1 MELTIQEN
9 GDSVRFEIE
18 GIIDELGAESLKN
31 RFKELNIE
39 NIKELVLDFTNV
51 GYIGSAGVG
60 KLLMFYK
67 ELSANGGK
75 IRIENASGIV
85 QELLT
90 ITKMDTVFSV
100 STS

>member
-1 MELTIQEN
+1 VELTIQQD

-18 GIIDELGAESLKN
+18 GIIDELGAESLKD
-31 RFKELNIE
+31 RFKELKIE
-39 NIKELVLDFTNV
+39 TVKELVLDFANV

-75 IRIENASGIV
+75 LRIENASGIV
-85 QELLT
+85 EELLT
-90 ITKMDTVFSV
+90 ITRMDTVFNV
-100 STS
+100 STT

>member
-1 MELTIQEN
+1 VELNVQHD

-39 NIKELVLDFTNV
+39 TIKELVLDFADV

-67 ELSANGGK
+67 ELSANGGNL
-75 IRIENASGIV
+75 RIENASGIV
-85 QELLT
+85 KELLT
-90 ITKMDTVFSV
+90 ITKMDTVFSI

>member
-1 MELTIQEN
+1 MELNIRHD

-31 RFKELNIE
+31 QFKEMNIE
-39 NIKELVLDFTNV
+39 TIKELVLDFANV

-75 IRIENASGIV
+75 LRIENASGIV
-85 QELLT
+85 KELLT
-90 ITKMDTVFSV
+90 ITKMDTVFSI
-100 STS
+100 SSS

>member
-1 MELTIQEN
+1 MELNIQQE
-9 GDSVRFEIE
+9 GDSVRFEID
-18 GIIDELGAESLKN
+18 GIIDEPGAESLKN

-39 NIKELVLDFTNV
+39 TIRELVLDFANV

-67 ELSANGGK
+67 ELSAKGGK
-75 IRIENASGIV
+75 MRIENASGIV

-100 STS
+100 SNS

>member
-1 MELTIQEN
+1 MELNIQQD
-9 GDSVRFEIE
+9 GDTVRFEIE
-18 GIIDELGAESLKN
+18 GIIDELGAESLKH

-39 NIKELVLDFTNV
+39 TIKELVLDFTDVN
-51 GYIGSAGVG
+51 YIGSAGVG

-75 IRIENASGIV
+75 MRIENASGIV
-85 QELLT
+85 QELLS
-90 ITKMDTVFSV
+90 ITKMDTVFRV

>member
-1 MELTIQEN
+1 MELNIQHA

-18 GIIDELGAESLKN
+18 GIIDEMGAESLKD

-39 NIKELVLDFTNV
+39 TIKELVLDFGNV

-67 ELSANGGK
+67 ELSANGG
-75 IRIENASGIV
+75 ILRIENASGIV
-85 QELLT
+85 HELLT
-90 ITKMDTVFSV
+90 VTKMDAVFSV